1 MQHERR
7 KEIAEFVGIVAILA
21 SLLFLGFEI
30 QQSNRIAIAS
40 TEIGIRNAYSEF
52 NRSIHSGSN
61 MADLL
66 SRAKDAGVEWTPA
79 EEVKMSMAI
88 ADVMN
93 IWQTI
98 ETACINGIAQEETC
112 GELDDDI
119 RAFVA
124 TFPGLRKQWGFF
136 LENYP
141 SLAHMH
147 MFTILRQA
155 LEEGS

>member
-40 TEIGIRNAYSEF
+40 TEI
-52 NRSIHSGSN
+52 
-61 MADLL
+61 
-66 SRAKDAGVEWTPA
+66 
-79 EEVKMSMAI
+79 

-98 ETACINGIAQEETC
+98 ETACINGIAQKETC

-147 MFTILRQA
+147 MFTVLRQA
-155 LEEGS
+155 LEEES